1 MSKLKTRNP
10 NFKAEIIERLK
21 GQHFMHL
28 MGFDLT
34 EIEEGKIVGEMKLAQ
49 KHLQQFGY
57 VHGGV
62 TATILDICMG
72 FAAYS
77 LVPQGFGTV
86 TANISVD
93 YFSPGQG
100 EKIISEGV
108 VEKAGKAMMFCTGK
122 VFVEKNGER
131 KLIATA
137 RSVMAVVDASKH

>member
-1 MSKLKTRNP
+1 MSRLKTRNP
-10 NFKAEIIERLK
+10 NFKAEIKERLN

-34 EIEEGKIVGEMKLAQ
+34 QIEEGRIVGEMDLEKI
-49 KHLQQFGY
+49 HLQQFGY

-77 LVPQGFGTV
+77 LVPVGYGTV

-100 EKIISEGV
+100 DKIISEGI

-122 VFVEKNGER
+122 VYVENNGER